1 MIQPLEESP
10 HPQLTDQPLW
20 TGARGRGRPCRAHH
34 TLLFSGKPMGFYSNI
49 MLYHVISHKL
59 VGVNPLKLM
68 LLSDTYLTKIRWKIG
83 AGSDF
88 PFHVSMFN
96 TTFLTS
102 GPVAPMA
109 LDEARRDGGDR
120 IYPWLIM
127 LYPALSNYVMHIYIH
142 IRIYI
147 YTRIYIT
154 YILYLILC
162 YYISSFHHT
171 WATGFLHGGDS
182 EASTS
187 SLPLILHPSGSAVHS
202 DSLFLY
208 RLVWCRWKFV
218 HRSRS
223 VWESL
228 SQML

>member
-127 LYPALSNYVMHIYIH
+127 LYPALSNYVMAYIYIYV
-142 IRIYI
+142 YI
-147 YTRIYIT
+147 YTRIYIYKY
-154 YILYLILC
+154 YIYNIHIISYIMLLYIFFPSYMSYWFSAWRRFRGFYLILTFNP
-162 YYISSFHHT
+162 SSF
-171 WATGFLHGGDS
+171 GL
-182 EASTS
+182 
-187 SLPLILHPSGSAVHS
+187 
-202 DSLFLY
+202 
-208 RLVWCRWKFV
+208 
-218 HRSRS
+218 SRA
-223 VWESL
+223 
-228 SQML
+228 